1 MFTRVACTFT
11 SCLPQY
17 YIKQQQLHNNLAPA
31 TNKLNPTPHTTYTSN
46 TDNHG
51 RRCFAESPPT
61 LSHLRRNHELHEEN
75 LSSYDLRSTGRT
87 IGKMHS
93 LPTEFATLPN
103 EFTTMNDDEQRANN
117 VKRAE
122 ITDNTKQA
130 AALLIS
136 ENYAQVDNARKKTIR

>member
-1 MFTRVACTFT
+1 
-11 SCLPQY
+11 
-17 YIKQQQLHNNLAPA
+17 
-31 TNKLNPTPHTTYTSN
+31 
-46 TDNHG
+46 
-51 RRCFAESPPT
+51 
-61 LSHLRRNHELHEEN
+61 
-75 LSSYDLRSTGRT
+75 
-87 IGKMHS
+87 MHS